1 MDAILVVM
9 GNGLWLA
16 LKARSET
23 LVWEVPKGVIV
34 LEFPGNP
41 VSVCSVN
48 GFTPLSCKVNVPN
61 SDGEGDEQVSCTLL
75 LLEVTLSQ
83 SHNH

>member
-1 MDAILVVM
+1 MV
-9 GNGLWLA
+9 
-16 LKARSET
+16 T
-23 LVWEVPKGVIV
+23 LVHISNAKGASLVMS
-34 LEFPGNP
+34 ESKGFYFPGNL

-61 SDGEGDEQVSCTLL
+61 SDREGDEQISCTLL